1 MAAPMAATMTATMA
15 VTMAAAMTATTVVY
29 RNPCAVRQERS
40 CVESGVESGVE
51 SVIGIGGYAHVRGET
66 QML

>member
-15 VTMAAAMTATTVVY
+15 VTMAAAMTATMVVY

-40 CVESGVESGVE
+40 CVESGVES
-51 SVIGIGGYAHVRGET
+51 VIGIGGYAHVKGET
-66 QML
+66 HVTV